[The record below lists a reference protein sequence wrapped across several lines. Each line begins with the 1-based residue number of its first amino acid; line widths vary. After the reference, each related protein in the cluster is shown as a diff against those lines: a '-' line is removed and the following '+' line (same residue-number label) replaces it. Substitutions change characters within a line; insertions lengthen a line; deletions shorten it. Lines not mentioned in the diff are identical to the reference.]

1 MKYKTTAKAIR
12 ENYGSRILSID
23 YCAAQELLRYE
34 TPFAYSAGVYG
45 WNCDYYD
52 IDGVC
57 ISTGC
62 RPIGKSVDYATLK
75 SYESTANTVI
85 HMFDSWEGL
94 EVRQKEIR
102 KHLLAF
108 IRSELARK

>member
-1 MKYKTTAKAIR
+1 M
-12 ENYGSRILSID
+12 LD
-23 YCAAQELLRYE
+23 AQAHLRYE
-34 TPFAYSAGVYG
+34 TPFAYSSGAYG

-57 ISTGC
+57 ISTGY
-62 RPIGKSVDYATLK
+62 RPIGRGVDYIALK

-85 HMFDSWEGL
+85 RMFDSWEGL

-108 IRSELARK
+108 IRSELERK

>member
-1 MKYKTTAKAIR
+1 MKCKTTAKAIR
-12 ENYGSRILSID
+12 AKYGSRILSIG
-23 YCAAQELLRYE
+23 YCAAQYLLRYE

-57 ISTGC
+57 ISTGY
-62 RPIGKSVDYATLK
+62 RPVGKSVDYATLE

-85 HMFDSWEGL
+85 RMFDSWEGSL
-94 EVRQKEIR
+94 ERQKEIR
-102 KHLLAF
+102 KHLNAF
-108 IRSELARK
+108 IKSALDA